1 MKRSPEKK
9 ELACAPLANLENYR
23 RPLAEGEAAA
33 KSLQTPPADC
43 PLCPRLVTF
52 RAANRERYPS
62 YHNAPVP
69 SFGPLEARL
78 LILGLAP
85 GLHGANQTAR
95 PFTGDYAGDLLYPT
109 LLEEGWAEGSY
120 GRSPEDGLRLLD
132 CRIANAVRCVPPE
145 NKPVGNEVRTC
156 REAFLRPTFQGL
168 PNLTAIVTLG
178 RIAHDSTVRAL
189 GLPASALPFSHG
201 AEQEAGPIRVF
212 SSYHCSRYNTNTGVL
227 TEEMFRDVFARV
239 REYLG
244 RSE

>member
-132 CRIANAVRCVPPE
+132 CRIANSVRCVPPE
-145 NKPVGNEVRTC
+145 NKPTAGEIATC
-156 REAFLRPTFQGL
+156 RPFLQREMTAM
-168 PNLTAIVTLG
+168 PNLRAVLALG
-178 RIAHDSTVRAL
+178 RIAHDQLLSAL
-189 GLPASALPFSHG
+189 GLKRASYPFAHG
-201 AEQEAGPIRVF
+201 ALHELPDGLLLAD
-212 SSYHCSRYNTNTGVL
+212 SYHCSRYNVNTGRL
-227 TEEMFRDVFARV
+227 TPEMFRSVV
-239 REYLG
+239 RHLREML
-244 RSE
+244 